1 MERTEEQAPGTAEPT
16 TGDVLQRASIALI
29 IAGGIILAAGD
40 EIGGGWLRII
50 TGAVVLFVGLALRS
64 RGR

>member
-1 MERTEEQAPGTAEPT
+1 MTS
-16 TGDVLQRASIALI
+16 DVLQRVSIALI
-29 IAGGIILAAGD
+29 IAGAIILAAGD